1 MTPHDQPAGPVGLRP
16 ETTVIRAGRPG
27 HAAGGPLSTP
37 VVLASNFHAGTT
49 PAPGDEEDIRVY
61 ARTDATPTWEAL
73 EAAVGQVE
81 GGHAVAFSSGMA
93 AVAAVLDL
101 VPAGGRIVAPTD
113 CYFGVGELLA
123 DAQQQRRWAV
133 DRVDLTDTAAVQ
145 AAITGADL
153 LWLET
158 PSNPLLDIADL
169 PALCAAGRHAGVIVG
184 VDNTFATP
192 LLQQP
197 LALGADVVVHSA
209 TKFIG
214 GHSDLLSGIAIAR
227 DQAFAERVRHRRGLS
242 GATPGAL
249 EAFLA
254 LRGLRTLA
262 LRLDRGQ
269 RNAGELA
276 RRLDQHPA
284 VGRVRYPGLPGH
296 PGHRTAAAQM
306 TGFGAVL
313 AFEVADGPTADRLCN
328 AVDIITHATSLGGV
342 ETTIER
348 RSKLPGQGHLPPGL
362 LRLSVGCEH
371 IDDLWNDLNSAIEQ
385 ASRPEDPVFV
395 PIDFAVP
402 DGLTAGE
409 LRLEPLGPQHNA
421 ADYAAWTA
429 STDHILNTPGFA
441 GWGWP
446 HEMSQEDNLRDLQ
459 RHADDFAERRGFT
472 YTVLSTGTGDVIGCV
487 YIYPP
492 RADGP
497 GGTEA
502 GWHAAVR
509 SWVRADHA
517 ALDPVLY
524 HAVLAWLEREWPFHS
539 IDYAPR
545 A

>member
-1 MTPHDQPAGPVGLRP
+1 MTPDDQSATPAGLRP
-16 ETTVIRAGRPG
+16 ETALICAGRPS
-27 HAAGGPLSTP
+27 HAANGPLNVP
-37 VVLASNFHAGTT
+37 VVLASNFHAGATA
-49 PAPGDEEDIRVY
+49 APGTEDVGRAY
-61 ARTDATPTWEAL
+61 ARTDATTTWEAL
-73 EAAVGQVE
+73 ETAVGQVE

-101 VPAGGRIVAPTD
+101 LPAGARVVAPTD

-123 DAQQQRRWAV
+123 DGQQQRRWVV
-133 DRVDLTDTAAVQ
+133 DRVDLTDAASVQ
-145 AAITGADL
+145 AAVAGADL

-169 PALCAAGRHAGVIVG
+169 PALCAAGRHAGAIVG

-214 GHSDLLSGIAIAR
+214 GHSDLLSGITIAR
-227 DQAFAERVRHRRGLS
+227 EQALAERLRHRRGLS

-276 RRLDQHPA
+276 RLLDAHPA
-284 VGRVRYPGLPGH
+284 VSRVRYPGLPGH

-313 AFEVADGPTADRLCN
+313 AFEVTDARTADRLCD
-328 AVDIITHATSLGGV
+328 AVQVIIHATSLGGV

-348 RSKLPGQGHLPPGL
+348 RSKLPGQEHLPPGL

-371 IDDLWNDLNSAIEQ
+371 VDDLWNDLNSAIEQ
-385 ASRPEDPVFV
+385 AS
-395 PIDFAVP
+395 
-402 DGLTAGE
+402 
-409 LRLEPLGPQHNA
+409 
-421 ADYAAWTA
+421 
-429 STDHILNTPGFA
+429 
-441 GWGWP
+441 
-446 HEMSQEDNLRDLQ
+446 
-459 RHADDFAERRGFT
+459 
-472 YTVLSTGTGDVIGCV
+472 IG
-487 YIYPP
+487 
-492 RADGP
+492 
-497 GGTEA
+497 
-502 GWHAAVR
+502 
-509 SWVRADHA
+509 
-517 ALDPVLY
+517 
-524 HAVLAWLEREWPFHS
+524 
-539 IDYAPR
+539 
-545 A
+545 

>member
-1 MTPHDQPAGPVGLRP
+1 MTPDDEPTPPAGLRP
-16 ETTVIRAGRPG
+16 ETAIICAGRPG
-27 HAAGGPLSTP
+27 RAASGPLNAP
-37 VVLASNFHAGTT
+37 VVLASNYHAGPT
-49 PAPGDEEDIRVY
+49 PAPGVEDGGRSY

-73 EAAVGQVE
+73 ETAVGQVE

-101 VPAGGRIVAPTD
+101 VPAGARIVAPAD

-123 DAQQQRRWAV
+123 DAQQQGRWAV
-133 DRVDLTDTAAVQ
+133 DRVDLTDTASVQ
-145 AAITGADL
+145 AAVVGADL

-169 PALCAAGRHAGVIVG
+169 PALCTAGRHAGALIG

-227 DQAFAERVRHRRGLS
+227 ETALAGRLRHRRGLT

-269 RNAGELA
+269 RNASELA
-276 RRLDQHPA
+276 RRLDEHPA
-284 VGRVRYPGLPGH
+284 VSRVRYPGLPGD

-313 AFEVADGPTADRLCN
+313 AFEVADAPTADRLCQ
-328 AVDIITHATSLGGV
+328 AVQVIVAATSLGGV

-348 RSKLPGQGHLPPGL
+348 RSKHPGQGHVPPGL

-371 IDDLWNDLNSAIEQ
+371 VDDLWNDLDSALGQ
-385 ASRPEDPVFV
+385 ASRPENP
-395 PIDFAVP
+395 AQ
-402 DGLTAGE
+402 
-409 LRLEPLGPQHNA
+409 LRA
-421 ADYAAWTA
+421 
-429 STDHILNTPGFA
+429 
-441 GWGWP
+441 
-446 HEMSQEDNLRDLQ
+446 
-459 RHADDFAERRGFT
+459 
-472 YTVLSTGTGDVIGCV
+472 
-487 YIYPP
+487 
-492 RADGP
+492 
-497 GGTEA
+497 
-502 GWHAAVR
+502 
-509 SWVRADHA
+509 
-517 ALDPVLY
+517 
-524 HAVLAWLEREWPFHS
+524 
-539 IDYAPR
+539 
-545 A
+545 